1 MRIHG
6 KRSTHLPAC
15 LVIFLFLFNF
25 SSAQVNMVEYG
36 KNRVQYNRFK
46 WSYYQSPN
54 FNVHYNQNGLEL
66 AKFVT
71 QAAEEELPSL
81 EEFIEFG
88 VQRRI
93 NIVLYNHYNDYKQSN
108 IGIGLDWPNS
118 GGVTKLV
125 NNKMV
130 IYFNGDHLDL
140 RRQIREGIARVLVE
154 TLLFGDDL
162 GEFAQNQALL
172 DLPKWMTDGYIMYAA
187 ENWSTKN
194 DNALKSAML
203 GYDYKNFY
211 QFAFEQPGLAGH
223 AFWYYIEEKYG
234 RENVTYL
241 LYLSRMYKNVN
252 RATQTI
258 CKKKLKIVLKEF
270 MTYNQDKYF
279 KDIRSRRD
287 VPSGRVAA
295 PVEITKKDYFRFQAS
310 PQPKSSTYAVVEYHR
325 GVTRIVLNENFIYRR
340 VIWKSGIRNLEEKP
354 NPNYPMMAWDP
365 KGTKLSIITWE
376 KGQLLLRI
384 YDVPG
389 RKMILNG
396 QALPF
401 EQVND
406 VQHMLDANT
415 LLLSAVKGGQS
426 DIYIYKIDKQQT
438 EQITNDVFD
447 DLDASFVAFPNKTG
461 VLFSSNRPSPEA
473 PSGDTVLPNHP
484 YNVFLVDNWNK
495 SEFKQITQLS
505 KVKHGNARFPM
516 QYNVNHFTFVSDETG
531 IGNRWAGFFTTQAAG
546 VDTIYQVG
554 EELLRNPDRKELDS
568 TLLSWNRSEPD
579 SVYTFRI
586 TQDSAYTFPI
596 TNYQSSILET
606 RIAGEKG
613 LVTEVNRQGQ
623 FKFLYKLNVDENT
636 LRKRNINARP
646 TEYIKRITRLE
657 KTAGADQSTR
667 TDLTDSL
674 ASEEPDEIIFE
685 NAFEQDSS
693 FVIGSNADQKSSRRQ
708 EVYSRMRP
716 FLYTRKY
723 FVDNITTNF
732 ISNNVLLINRFQPY
746 SGASG
751 PVQLGNNNSLNAMT
765 RIGAMEFLE
774 DYKFSGGFR
783 INYGF
788 EDKEVFMRFD
798 NLRRRLDWGATYYR
812 MTQSI
817 GLISGGGAFQAKQLT
832 NLYQGTLSYPFNEVQ
847 SIRINAGIRRDEY
860 IVKNDDLI
868 PGSLTE
874 PNRFENFLMARAE
887 IVHDNS
893 IAPAANIWKGLR
905 MKGWF
910 ELFSRAGGN
919 FKGTGRDTTGTF
931 TFNVGFDAR
940 HYLPI
945 YRNIIWAVRG
955 AADFSWGNNKLIYY
969 LGGTDGWLMLGNNQV
984 VRNGVQKERYFN
996 TSNRPA
1002 PDQRY
1007 VYESLAVNLRGFT
1020 QNVANGNNAMVINS
1034 EIRVP
1039 VFATFFNKPINNAFL
1054 RNFQIVQFVDLGA
1067 AWNGRFNKFG
1077 RPEITYNEPGSPLTV
1092 VARAPGIG
1100 PFLGSYGFGARSTLL
1115 GYFIRLDA
1123 GWPMSGFF
1131 NQKPKFHVSL
1141 GFDF

>member
-1 MRIHG
+1 MRIKG
-6 KRSTHLPAC
+6 NLRMPLLAC
-15 LVIFLFLFNF
+15 LILFILFF
-25 SSAQVNMVEYG
+25 QTTYAQVNMVEYG
-36 KNRVQYNRFK
+36 KNRVQHNRFQ

-54 FNVHYNQNGLEL
+54 FNVHYYQNGLEL

-71 QAAEEELPSL
+71 QSAEEELSSL
-81 EEFIEFG
+81 EDFIEFS
-88 VQRRI
+88 VQRRM
-93 NIVLYNHYNDYKQSN
+93 NVVLYNHYNDYKQSN

-118 GGVTKLV
+118 GGITKLV

-130 IYFNGDHLDL
+130 LYFNGDHLDL
-140 RRQIREGIARVLVE
+140 RRQIREGIAKVLVE

-172 DLPKWMTDGYIMYAA
+172 DLPKWMTDGYISYAA
-187 ENWSTKN
+187 EIWNTKN
-194 DNALKSAML
+194 DNLLKSAML
-203 GYDYKNFY
+203 GYSYKNFY
-211 QFAFEQPGLAGH
+211 QFAFEQSALAGH

-258 CKKKLKIVLKEF
+258 CKKKLKTVLKEF
-270 MTYNQDKYF
+270 ISYNQDKYY

-287 VPSGRVAA
+287 VTRGRVAA
-295 PVEITKKDYFRFQAS
+295 PVEIKKKDYFRFQAS
-310 PQPKSSTYAVVEYHR
+310 PQAKSSTFAVVEYHR
-325 GVTRIVLNENFIYRR
+325 GVSRIVLNENFIARK
-340 VIWKSGIRNLEEKP
+340 VIWRSGVRNLEEKP
-354 NPNYPMMAWDP
+354 NPNYPLMAWDP
-365 KGTKLSIITWE
+365 KGTRLSIITWE
-376 KGQLLLRI
+376 KGKLLLRV

-389 RKMILNG
+389 RKMIING
-396 QALPF
+396 QILPF
-401 EQVND
+401 EQIND
-406 VQHMLDANT
+406 MQHMLDAQT

-426 DIYIYKIDKQQT
+426 DIYIYKIEKQLT
-438 EQITNDVFD
+438 EQITVYD

-461 VLFSSNRPSPEA
+461 ILFSSNRPASQA
-473 PSGDTVLPNHP
+473 PSGDTVLPKNR

-505 KVKHGNARFPM
+505 NIKYGNARYPM

-546 VDTIYQVG
+546 VDTIYQIG
-554 EELLRNPDRKELDS
+554 EEILRNPEIKEIDS
-568 TLLSWNRSEPD
+568 TLKSWNRTEPD

-606 RIAGEKG
+606 RIAGDKG
-613 LVTEVNRQGQ
+613 MVTEVNRQGQ
-623 FKFLYKLNVDENT
+623 FKFLYKLNVDEKV

-657 KTAGADQSTR
+657 KTAGADKEQR
-667 TDLTDSL
+667 TDLTDSI
-674 ASEEPDEIIFE
+674 SNEEIQEPIFE
-685 NAFEQDSS
+685 TGFEEDSTNIS
-693 FVIGSNADQKSSRRQ
+693 AQPISSETSKRQ
-708 EVYSRMRP
+708 EIYSRMRP

-723 FVDNITTNF
+723 FVDNVTTNF
-732 ISNNVLLINRFQPY
+732 LSNNVLLINRFQPY

-765 RIGAMEFLE
+765 RIGTMEFLE

-832 NLYQGTLSYPFNEVQ
+832 NLYQGTVSYPFNEVQ
-847 SIRINAGIRRDEY
+847 SIRVNAGIRRDEY

-874 PNRFENFLMARAE
+874 PSRFENFIMARAE
-887 IVHDNS
+887 FVHDNS

-919 FKGTGRDTTGTF
+919 FKGSGRDTSGTF
-931 TFNVGFDAR
+931 TFNVGFDVR
-940 HYLPI
+940 HYLQI

-955 AADFSWGNNKLIYY
+955 ASDFSWGNNKLIYY

-996 TSNRPA
+996 TTNRPA
-1002 PDQRY
+1002 PDQSY

-1039 VFATFFNKPINNAFL
+1039 VFTTFFNKPINNAFL
-1054 RNFQIVQFVDLGA
+1054 RNFQLVQFVDLGA

-1077 RPEITYNEPGSPLTV
+1077 RPEVTYNEPGSPLTV
-1092 VARAPGIG
+1092 VVKAPGIG
-1100 PFLGSYGFGARSTLL
+1100 PFIGSYGFGARSTLL
-1115 GYFIRLDA
+1115 GYFIRFDA

-1131 NQKPKFHVSL
+1131 NQQPKFHVSL